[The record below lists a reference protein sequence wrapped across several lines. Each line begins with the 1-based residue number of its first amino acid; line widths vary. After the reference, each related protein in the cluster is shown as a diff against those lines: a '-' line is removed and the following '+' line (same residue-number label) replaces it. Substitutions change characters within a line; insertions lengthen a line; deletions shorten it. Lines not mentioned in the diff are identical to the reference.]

1 MMIMMAMMV
10 TMMIVVDV
18 VIIIIIIIIDI
29 IVISPHINVQL
40 SWQWK
45 QLILCNKYCNAKKN
59 PLKADLLKLDLDFNI
74 INT

>member
-1 MMIMMAMMV
+1 MAMMV

-18 VIIIIIIIIDI
+18 VIIIIIIDI
-29 IVISPHINVQL
+29 IVISPHNNVQL
-40 SWQWK
+40 SWQLK